1 MTCGRERGGTWRDR
15 DNGWGGLEKEE
26 SEVRTVESRR
36 CREVVLGRGIDGMDS
51 AAQRSSRHVC
61 VCVCACVFCLCEC
74 AQRSPVT
81 WGLEMVGEGHARPPM
96 ISRLAL
102 HAIKGS
108 QGRGGPGIPQGVIQ
122 LCKTSRAHRPE
133 PCHTCLCPCVGLSA
147 LPEVQWCRLPA
158 RSAWVPWWVPGGPQC
173 PRDSPPASLSSTN
186 HVLFSPFM

>member
-1 MTCGRERGGTWRDR
+1 M
-15 DNGWGGLEKEE
+15 GWTAQPKGA
-26 SEVRTVESRR
+26 V
-36 CREVVLGRGIDGMDS
+36 GM
-51 AAQRSSRHVC
+51 C

-122 LCKTSRAHRPE
+122 LCKTSRARRPE
-133 PCHTCLCPCVGLSA
+133 PCHTCLCPGVGLSA

-158 RSAWVPWWVPGGPQC
+158 RSAWVGAGWPAVPAGFPSRQSQLDQ
-173 PRDSPPASLSSTN
+173 PRPLLAL
-186 HVLFSPFM
+186 HVTLLKRHG